1 MARIEVTEQSL
12 RAGVDD
18 RVFQQALAWSDQT
31 AGISATGFD
40 LEAVVAGSAVS
51 VRIRPDGIDARCEC
65 PASMPCAHAVAA
77 VLAWVRA
84 GEEEAEQDPDLAAE
98 LFAEFN
104 DVLGELADEARQC
117 EPGDEWY
124 PDTDDLEDLLDEVE
138 ELAGQAPDLVR
149 ELTGQVIERIKDVLG
164 SGQCRGDDL
173 AEALARA
180 EDLSRQARGA

>member
-31 AGISATGFD
+31 AGISATGLD

-84 GEEEAEQDPDLAAE
+84 AEDNEDLDPVAE
-98 LFAEFN
+98 LLADFD
-104 DVLGELADEARQC
+104 DVLGELADEAREC
-117 EPGDEWY
+117 GPGDEWY

-138 ELAGQAPDLVR
+138 ELAGQAPDGLR
-149 ELTGQVIERIKDVLG
+149 ELTGQVIGRLKDILG
-164 SGQCRGDDL
+164 SGHGQGDDL

-180 EDLSRQARGA
+180 EELARRG